1 MPNQNDT
8 KSKIIEAVEELIA
21 TKGVNNFSLRDIANY
36 LDISTGNLYY
46 HFKTKDEII
55 SAIVEKHYAILERDY
70 DIWLDKHKGEL
81 TINRFLEVLFYKG
94 TELFN
99 HSKIHIYLINE
110 CMANEILKKKTQEL
124 WEEWKNKLTVGVR
137 QVYKNHDDVDSIA
150 QLILVTIEGLI
161 VKTVLGNKSI
171 EDINKIK
178 QLLERL

>member
-36 LDISTGNLYY
+36 LDISTGSLYY

-94 TELFN
+94 T
-99 HSKIHIYLINE
+99 
-110 CMANEILKKKTQEL
+110 
-124 WEEWKNKLTVGVR
+124 
-137 QVYKNHDDVDSIA
+137 
-150 QLILVTIEGLI
+150 
-161 VKTVLGNKSI
+161 
-171 EDINKIK
+171 
-178 QLLERL
+178 

>member
-1 MPNQNDT
+1 
-8 KSKIIEAVEELIA
+8 
-21 TKGVNNFSLRDIANY
+21 
-36 LDISTGNLYY
+36 
-46 HFKTKDEII
+46 
-55 SAIVEKHYAILERDY
+55 
-70 DIWLDKHKGEL
+70 
-81 TINRFLEVLFYKG
+81 
-94 TELFN
+94 
-99 HSKIHIYLINE
+99 
-110 CMANEILKKKTQEL
+110 MANEILKKKTQEL

>member
-36 LDISTGNLYY
+36 LDISTGSLYY

-99 HSKIHIYLINE
+99 HYKIHIYLINE
-110 CMANEILKKKTQEL
+110 CMANEILKKKPRSFG
-124 WEEWKNKLTVGVR
+124 KNGKISLP
-137 QVYKNHDDVDSIA
+137 
-150 QLILVTIEGLI
+150 LGLD
-161 VKTVLGNKSI
+161 KSI
-171 EDINKIK
+171 KTMMMLIQSLN
-178 QLLERL
+178 LSW